1 MPTCPAAAE
10 QNDGDKRRENGPG
23 KVTTVSVGQ
32 GEAPANLLTVVHK
45 RCKRFFRHVAA
56 ASRKFFVLVLVLHP
70 RVPVLIRE
78 RGPRRGRFGCGCATL
93 CNLWTLWSPNLKI
106 RWLEL
111 SKKLNRKVFSKPSV
125 SSRVRRMRTLRSPAA
140 SACSTCVRTIILD

>member
-32 GEAPANLLTVVHK
+32 GEAPTNLLTVVHK
-45 RCKRFFRHVAA
+45 RCKRFFTHVAA

-70 RVPVLIRE
+70 RV
-78 RGPRRGRFGCGCATL
+78 GRFNYENENDDEGDLVAAAPHCVICGL
-93 CNLWTLWSPNLKI
+93 YG
-106 RWLEL
+106 
-111 SKKLNRKVFSKPSV
+111 
-125 SSRVRRMRTLRSPAA
+125 LR
-140 SACSTCVRTIILD
+140 I